1 MSPRAIA
8 GRPRKLPFRW
18 PPRNPQQACNLPPS
32 SGVLRTGIPADAMKS
47 VLLPL
52 LVFLAPLRAAELDP
66 ARIPATAKWQLHAD
80 LDAMRASG
88 TGKTLFALLEAEHGK
103 QLRAF
108 KRMFSLHPLNDLRDI
123 TLYGDGKAD
132 HAVALIHGT
141 FNRAHIEDVVGA
153 AEGHETRSHG
163 GVTVHRWKDKGVDQH
178 AAFANPDL
186 LVFSRQAHLL
196 QEALDVLAAKAPAG
210 ADPFL
215 QADGGR
221 PLISAS
227 ARLAEIELPED
238 QARLVRMVRT
248 LRLAAHEHE
257 GRFLLRMDAET
268 ADATDAD
275 RLRRMLDGV
284 LAFAEASDPKLDGLD
299 LQARLESNPDRPA
312 MSGRISLPVAEWI
325 ALMGK
330 AAAEKQSP

>member
-1 MSPRAIA
+1 
-8 GRPRKLPFRW
+8 
-18 PPRNPQQACNLPPS
+18 
-32 SGVLRTGIPADAMKS
+32 MKS
-47 VLLPL
+47 VLLLPL
-52 LVFLAPLRAAELDP
+52 LIFLAPLRAAELDP
-66 ARIPATAKWQLHAD
+66 ARIPASAKWQLHAD
-80 LDAMRASG
+80 LDAMRGSG

-123 TLYGDGKAD
+123 TLYGDGQAD

-163 GVTVHRWKDKGVDQH
+163 GITVHRWKDKGVDQH
-178 AAFANPDL
+178 AAFARPDL
-186 LVFSRQAHLL
+186 MVFSRQPDLL
-196 QEALDVLAAKAPAG
+196 QEALDVLAAKAPAA
-210 ADPFL
+210 ADPFF

-221 PLISAS
+221 PLLSAG
-227 ARLAEIELPED
+227 ARLGEIDLPGD
-238 QARLVRMVRT
+238 QARLVRMAKT

-257 GRFLLRMDAET
+257 GRFVLRMNVET

-275 RLRRMLDGV
+275 RLRRMVDGV
-284 LAFAEASDPKLDGLD
+284 IAFAQAGDAKLDGLD
-299 LQARLESNPDRPA
+299 LQARLETDPGRPA
-312 MSGRISLPVAEWI
+312 MSGRISLPVADWI
-325 ALMGK
+325 TLMSK